1 MSNQGKSTNE
11 LMNEIK
17 QTHEIEKFIEKNRNE
32 FLNEQLH
39 VVLNN
44 MLKERDM
51 KKSEVVARSGLNR
64 IYCYQ
69 IFSGKRLPSR
79 DKLIALCFGFKLNLE
94 QTNNLLKNIGFAELY
109 VKNKR
114 DSIIIFGIDS
124 RKSIFAVDEILFENG
139 LSILTA

>member
-1 MSNQGKSTNE
+1 MSNQGKSTSE

-32 FLNEQLH
+32 FLNEQLY

-44 MLKERDM
+44 MLKERAM

-64 IYCYQ
+64 VYCYQ

-94 QTNNLLKNIGFAELY
+94 QTNSLLKNVGFAELY

-139 LSILTA
+139 LNILTA

>member
-1 MSNQGKSTNE
+1 MSNREKSTSE
-11 LMNEIK
+11 MMNEIK

-32 FLNEQLH
+32 FVNEQLH
-39 VVLNN
+39 DALNN
-44 MLKERDM
+44 LLVEKGM

-79 DKLIALCFGFKLNLE
+79 DKLIAICFGFKLDLE
-94 QTNNLLKNIGFAELY
+94 QTNNLLKTEGFAELY

-124 RKSIFAVDEILFENG
+124 HKSIFAVDEILYENG